1 MASETLGIEKQ
12 PFYSPTVEAAP
23 VICGV
28 QLGAVGRQAL
38 WSSREGYVKGQE

>member
-23 VICGV
+23 MIGGV
-28 QLGAVGRQAL
+28 PLGAVGRQAL
-38 WSSREGYVKGQE
+38 WSSGAGCVKG